1 MKKEFTIKK
10 LDRETTFVP
19 TQYEL
24 KLDSP
29 KPVVSEPFALPFGQ
43 YDINFVITFCRI
55 LIDKI
60 DRLKFNPRDLP
71 FTLTQ
76 SLKKL
81 LAMLE
86 VEKDQMK

>member
-1 MKKEFTIKK
+1 MKKEFTIKRRDK
-10 LDRETTFVP
+10 EVTFVP
-19 TQYEL
+19 VQYEMN
-24 KLDSP
+24 LDSP
-29 KPVVSEPFALPFGQ
+29 KPTISEPFALPFGQ

-86 VEKDQMK
+86 VERDQMK

>member
-10 LDRETTFVP
+10 RDKESFIPV
-19 TQYEL
+19 QYEMDL
-24 KLDSP
+24 EPSKITNL
-29 KPVVSEPFALPFGQ
+29 EPFALPFGQ
-43 YDINFVITFCRI
+43 YDINFVITFCHI

-60 DRLKFNPRDLP
+60 NRFKCNPRDLP